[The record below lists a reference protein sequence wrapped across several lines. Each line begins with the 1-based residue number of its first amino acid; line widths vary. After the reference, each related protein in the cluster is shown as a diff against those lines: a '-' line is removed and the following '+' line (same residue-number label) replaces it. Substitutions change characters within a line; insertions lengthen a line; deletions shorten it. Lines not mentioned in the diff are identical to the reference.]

1 MRQVVELHPPT
12 LVVFG
17 VGFGIPLVF
26 HLCFLVMD
34 GSFLTGPGMSSDGS
48 RHGDLPS
55 ETGQGR
61 VFRRGQGVAEGER
74 ILVVDDVLTTGG
86 SVRDVLDAV
95 RRLGGEVVGVG
106 VLLDRSEGA
115 VDFGVPFYSCHRLS
129 IPTFPPH
136 DCPLCRKGIPLERPG
151 GA

>member
-48 RHGDLPS
+48 RHGDLHFPVELNLVHGS
-55 ETGQGR
+55 KCRDCQSHTSRARQSD
-61 VFRRGQGVAEGER
+61 VYRGD
-74 ILVVDDVLTTGG
+74 ILRGYELGDVSLFVPDYESSRFTREVELFGFDVDVSFHG
-86 SVRDVLDAV
+86 SFILY
-95 RRLGGEVVGVG
+95 G
-106 VLLDRSEGA
+106 
-115 VDFGVPFYSCHRLS
+115 CQ
-129 IPTFPPH
+129 
-136 DCPLCRKGIPLERPG
+136 
-151 GA
+151 